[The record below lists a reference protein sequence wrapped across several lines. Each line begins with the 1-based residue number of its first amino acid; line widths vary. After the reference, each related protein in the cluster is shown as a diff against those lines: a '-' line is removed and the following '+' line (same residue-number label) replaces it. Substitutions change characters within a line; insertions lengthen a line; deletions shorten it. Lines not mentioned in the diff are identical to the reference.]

1 MLVTNRDLLIP
12 AMKRSYAVGAF
23 NISNLENLSAVTQAA
38 VEERSP
44 AIIAVTPS
52 SIEYAGL
59 AYVEKTVKTAA
70 ESVAVPL
77 SLHLDHGKD
86 IQTVLKCIDSGFTS
100 VMIDGSH
107 LKFEENV
114 ALARHVVDIAHPKD
128 ISVEAELGRIESIE
142 ESTAEER
149 KVILTDPDAAESFV
163 EQTGI
168 DALAVA
174 IGTSH
179 GAYKFKDEPRLDLE
193 RLRIIRERVSI
204 PLVLHG
210 ASGVPSWVIEKANKY
225 GADLSR
231 VKGIPEEEI
240 RNAISIGISKINIDT
255 DLRLAFTAGLR
266 EVLANSP
273 REFDPRKILGPARTL
288 MEEVVKDKM
297 HLFGSS
303 GKAT

>member
-1 MLVTNRDLLIP
+1 MLGTNRDLLIP

-52 SIEYAGL
+52 SIQYAGL
-59 AYVEKTVKTAA
+59 AYVEKMVKTAA

-114 ALARHVVDIAHPKD
+114 ALVRHVVDLAHPKD

-225 GADLSR
+225 GADLSG
-231 VKGIPEEEI
+231 VKGILEEQI

-273 REFDPRKILGPARTL
+273 REFDPRKILGQARTL

-297 HLFGSS
+297 RLFGSS
-303 GKAT
+303 GKAS

>member
-1 MLVTNRDLLIP
+1 MLGTNRDLLIP

-52 SIEYAGL
+52 SIQYAGL
-59 AYVEKTVKTAA
+59 AYVEKMVKTAA

-86 IQTVLKCIDSGFTS
+86 IQTVLKCINSGFTS

-114 ALARHVVDIAHPKD
+114 ALARHVVDLAHPKD

-225 GADLSR
+225 GADLSG
-231 VKGIPEEEI
+231 VKGILEEQI

-273 REFDPRKILGPARTL
+273 REFDPRKILGQARTL

-297 HLFGSS
+297 RLFGSS
-303 GKAT
+303 GKAS